1 MLNSGLLS
9 PLVGGPSYFKGQQP
23 QIDQEPPNDEK
34 VSHDLINIKSALQF
48 KKETICS
55 INTPLQWLMF
65 FPTNISRPWL
75 SKFFR
80 NRWSLWGASTKN
92 RYLAGTPKKSDA
104 STALIF
110 LDLQV
115 LQLRIHLEV
124 FDLFFSPAIACNE
137 ISHGQRKAWA

>member
-65 FPTNISRPWL
+65 FPTNISRP
-75 SKFFR
+75 
-80 NRWSLWGASTKN
+80 
-92 RYLAGTPKKSDA
+92 
-104 STALIF
+104 
-110 LDLQV
+110 
-115 LQLRIHLEV
+115 
-124 FDLFFSPAIACNE
+124 
-137 ISHGQRKAWA
+137 